1 MLSCWNALRVLAI
14 KFFPFFSVYQKLVGV
29 LFMEVIIH
37 PVKLLY
43 GEVRLKSM
51 IDAFGPYCCRYI
63 VRRTLN
69 TDEKSGVL
77 GPVSR
82 SYSCCHDR

>member
-1 MLSCWNALRVLAI
+1 
-14 KFFPFFSVYQKLVGV
+14 
-29 LFMEVIIH
+29 MEVIIH
-37 PVKLLY
+37 PLKLLF
-43 GEVRLKSM
+43 GEVRLKNR
-51 IDAFGPYCCRYI
+51 IDAFGPYCCRHI

-82 SYSCCHDR
+82 SNNFCHDR